1 MTSKLKLYRNHVVN
15 SNVYPLGNDKGIQ
28 NINGTNQIL
37 SPCTALFVITFDTS
51 INKYKVLLARKCKVG
66 ERWEVGH
73 RDRSNQPV
81 PYHRGAAGTKKK
93 YWGLWVSIGG
103 TNDSSA
109 TSSYDAAIKEFD
121 DETAS
126 NKGDGANYLTFL
138 HQDISSGTCIY
149 IAYYPYQNSGKL
161 IAKTN
166 RQLIYS
172 SHGEIAQ
179 LKWHIIGENLDNV
192 ANYVETSYINILLPY
207 IGNLGTQLTE
217 LIKKC
222 NGHLTL
228 PLAPLANLVSTQTN
242 TSGISVPTS
251 VTNPLFTA
259 SYFDGH
265 HVWKAITP
273 TGKINYLS
281 PDQMKGFGAAM
292 FSPRHNINIWNLHND
307 YTNAYYY
314 PIQNPIMKFY
324 RSKNNNYYIEVF
336 LSGSRVWSKKWL
348 INVHQNNPTYTA
360 I

>member
-15 SNVYPLGNDKGIQ
+15 SNVYPLGNDNDKGIQ
-28 NINGTNQIL
+28 NINGTNKRIL
-37 SPCTALFVITFDTS
+37 SPLTALFVITFDTS
-51 INKYKVLLARKCKVG
+51 INKYKVLLARKCEVG
-66 ERWEVGH
+66 ERWKVGH
-73 RDRSNQPV
+73 RDRSNQLV
-81 PYHRGAAGTKKK
+81 PYARGAAGTKEK

-149 IAYYPYQNSGKL
+149 IAYYPYQNSDKL

-179 LKWHIIGENLDNV
+179 LKWHIIGENLDKV
-192 ANYVETSYINILLPY
+192 AHYVETSYTNILLPY

-222 NGHLTL
+222 NGYLTL
-228 PLAPLANLVSTQTN
+228 QALASPNLSITQN
-242 TSGISVPTS
+242 IP
-251 VTNPLFTA
+251 NPLNIPNNKWLPSNFP
-259 SYFDGH
+259 YGF
-265 HVWKAITP
+265 KLYAITP
-273 TGKINYLS
+273 TGIINSLKQ
-281 PDQMKGFGAAM
+281 DQMTGFGAAI
-292 FSPRHNINIWNLHND
+292 FNRRGINSWQVHGN
-307 YTNAYYY
+307 YTNAFNH
-314 PIQNPIMKFY
+314 PIQYPRMKFY
-324 RSKNNNYYIEVF
+324 RSINNNYYMEAY
-336 LSGSRVWSKKWL
+336 LSNLRRWSSKWL
-348 INVHQNNPTYTA
+348 IKVHPNNTSYTA
-360 I
+360 V